1 MYKLQ
6 TTVQLAFEDFN
17 QPIGLKMNPSNRWI
31 QKAELIPWA
40 ELEKDYAKNF
50 RNKKGNVAKPFR
62 MAFGALLIQKEYS
75 YSDEETVLQIQEN
88 PYLQFFIGLPGYQD
102 AKPFDAST
110 MVYFR
115 KRLDETTLIEINE
128 KILVFNK
135 KKDDKD
141 NDSHDD
147 FNSGTLILDAT
158 CAPQNIKYPTDTE
171 LLNDARTHAE
181 KIIDVVCEGKKL
193 KKPRVYR
200 KKARRVYL
208 GIVRRKKKAKKWLRA
223 EIRKLLS
230 FVKRDIKVI
239 KEFLE
244 QGILI
249 PLALQGDWETLQKV
263 YEQQQFMYDNKTHS
277 VAERIVS
284 FHQPWVRPIVRGKQ
298 KAAVEFGAKFD
309 LSIDQG
315 FGRIE
320 KSSFEAYN
328 ESEVLVGA
336 VRHYHD
342 RHGCY
347 PERVLA
353 DKIYRNRGNLS
364 YCKGR
369 GIRLSGPA
377 LGRPKKDE
385 VREKAQDY
393 KDNADRIEVE
403 RSFSKMKR
411 CFGANLITTKLKG
424 TTLTSIALSVIAL
437 NLSKLTADF
446 LHTFFGKN
454 QKFYFWKQ
462 LAVFKMNFRDAL
474 FVQ

>member
-1 MYKLQ
+1 M
-6 TTVQLAFEDFN
+6 
-17 QPIGLKMNPSNRWI
+17 
-31 QKAELIPWA
+31 
-40 ELEKDYAKNF
+40 
-50 RNKKGNVAKPFR
+50 
-62 MAFGALLIQKEYS
+62 
-75 YSDEETVLQIQEN
+75 
-88 PYLQFFIGLPGYQD
+88 
-102 AKPFDAST
+102 
-110 MVYFR
+110 
-115 KRLDETTLIEINE
+115 
-128 KILVFNK
+128 
-135 KKDDKD
+135 
-141 NDSHDD
+141 
-147 FNSGTLILDAT
+147 
-158 CAPQNIKYPTDTE
+158 
-171 LLNDARTHAE
+171 
-181 KIIDVVCEGKKL
+181 
-193 KKPRVYR
+193 
-200 KKARRVYL
+200 
-208 GIVRRKKKAKKWLRA
+208 RA

-284 FHQPWVRPIVRGKQ
+284 FHQPWVRSIVRGKQ

-315 FGRIE
+315 FCRIE

-353 DKIYRNRGNLS
+353 DKIYRNRSNLS

-369 GIRLSGPA
+369 GIQLSGPA

-385 VREKAQDY
+385 VLEKVQDY

-403 RSFSKMKR
+403 RSFSNMKR
-411 CFGANLITTKLKG
+411 YFVANLITTKLKE

-446 LHTFFGKN
+446 LRTFLK
-454 QKFYFWKQ
+454 KKPKIYFWKQ
-462 LAVFKMNFRDAL
+462 LAVFKMTFIDEL

>member
-181 KIIDVVCEGKKL
+181 KIIDVVCEEKKL
-193 KKPRVYR
+193 KNPRVYR
-200 KKARRVYL
+200 KK
-208 GIVRRKKKAKKWLRA
+208 
-223 EIRKLLS
+223 
-230 FVKRDIKVI
+230 
-239 KEFLE
+239 LE
-244 QGILI
+244 
-249 PLALQGDWETLQKV
+249 
-263 YEQQQFMYDNKTHS
+263 
-277 VAERIVS
+277 
-284 FHQPWVRPIVRGKQ
+284 
-298 KAAVEFGAKFD
+298 
-309 LSIDQG
+309 
-315 FGRIE
+315 
-320 KSSFEAYN
+320 
-328 ESEVLVGA
+328 
-336 VRHYHD
+336 
-342 RHGCY
+342 GC
-347 PERVLA
+347 
-353 DKIYRNRGNLS
+353 I
-364 YCKGR
+364 
-369 GIRLSGPA
+369 
-377 LGRPKKDE
+377 
-385 VREKAQDY
+385 
-393 KDNADRIEVE
+393 
-403 RSFSKMKR
+403 
-411 CFGANLITTKLKG
+411 
-424 TTLTSIALSVIAL
+424 
-437 NLSKLTADF
+437 
-446 LHTFFGKN
+446 
-454 QKFYFWKQ
+454 
-462 LAVFKMNFRDAL
+462 
-474 FVQ
+474 